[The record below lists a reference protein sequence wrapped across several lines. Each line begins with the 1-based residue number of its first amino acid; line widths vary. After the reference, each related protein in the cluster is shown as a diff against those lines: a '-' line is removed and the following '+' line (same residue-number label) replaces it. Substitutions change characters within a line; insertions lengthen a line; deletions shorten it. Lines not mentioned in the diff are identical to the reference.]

1 MLLKPLTTILRP
13 VFFVVE
19 TLWPCFNNGLNLK
32 RDNIDGLIKKKINKI
47 GPHVKMGWRISTLH
61 HGGTSL
67 CWPMASTSQRKNRTK
82 SFSTSLFTGILT
94 QCTVCS
100 TCTCTLIINQSGIF
114 DTPCIGNI
122 HTFHTATNGN
132 SFPIPRTT
140 ILRPIFYCINT
151 FDRV

>member
-1 MLLKPLTTILRP
+1 VLLKPLTTILRP

-47 GPHVKMGWRISTLH
+47 GPHVKMGWRISTLLAEH
-61 HGGTSL
+61 RCVDPWHLPLKEKIEQNPFQLVYSPAY
-67 CWPMASTSQRKNRTK
+67 WPSVRFVQRAH
-82 SFSTSLFTGILT
+82 
-94 QCTVCS
+94 
-100 TCTCTLIINQSGIF
+100 TCTLIINHSGIF